1 MNMILKL
8 CLKER
13 KKNIIIMK
21 KKSFIYSFYAK
32 PFQTFQL
39 SYHSMKCT
47 DMTAKS
53 GAVAGRDQSI
63 HVSLT
68 VRSQNIPNG
77 K

>member
-1 MNMILKL
+1 ML
-8 CLKER
+8 ER
-13 KKNIIIMK
+13 KKKEYNNNEK
-21 KKSFIYSFYAK
+21 KNVHLFVYAQ

-68 VRSQNIPNG
+68 VWSQNIPNG